1 MAERAGMGN
10 ALLHLL
16 TADVFDSAEALR
28 LNFVQKVVPA
38 GSLLPEAMR
47 IAELI
52 AAQAPLAVVAT
63 RQNVLKAVEHG
74 PLVAMHDFLSVQ
86 QRLSRSEDAA
96 EGVRSFVEKRAAR
109 FTGH

>member
-28 LNFVQKVVPA
+28 LNFVQKVVPVA
-38 GSLLPEAMR
+38 GLLAEAMR
-47 IAELI
+47 IAGQI

-63 RQNVLKAVEHG
+63 RQNVLKGIEHG
-74 PLVAMHDFLSVQ
+74 PLVAMHDFMSVQ
-86 QRLSRSEDAA
+86 QRLSASQDAA
-96 EGVRSFVEKRAAR
+96 EGVRSFVEKRESR
-109 FTGH
+109 FTGS